1 MTKVYA
7 FMAVGTAAD
16 GGWCATPQISNQ
28 MNFDADIQRL
38 AVKLKADVHM
48 RQSNASAGF
57 PAPILV
63 ECDEA
68 FVKAVKGMQ
77 NFGSVR
83 QLSDVEVA
91 QTIRRSAAPQ
101 IEAPEA
107 IAKPKPRGPKG
118 P

>member
-16 GGWCATPQISNQ
+16 GGWCATPQSANQ

-48 RQSNASAGF
+48 RHSNPPAGF
-57 PAPILV
+57 PAPILI

-68 FVKAVKGMQ
+68 FVKEVKALS

-83 QLSDVEVA
+83 ELTATEA
-91 QTIRRSAAPQ
+91 AATIRRNAMPQ
-101 IEAPEA
+101 IEPPEA
-107 IAKPKPRGPKG
+107 TNQPKPRGPKG